1 VEFDS
6 AHLSAWEKAEE
17 FAAAVH
23 AFLRT

>member
-17 FAAAVH
+17 FAGAVL

>member
-17 FAAAVH
+17 FADAVL
-23 AFLRT
+23 AFLRN